1 MTFGLPITNNF
12 TVQLGY
18 TFEQRDVQI
27 DPALVDCVIG
37 DSTVSRRHAR
47 VFLEPPMPGS
57 GGGSAGQCRIED
69 LNSTNG
75 TFVNGRRPAPFER
88 VSIAP
93 GDRVALGA
101 IELQL
106 SRG

>member
-1 MTFGLPITNNF
+1 MTG
-12 TVQLGY
+12 
-18 TFEQRDVQI
+18 RAA
-27 DPALVDCVIG
+27 PAHFVVD
-37 DSTVSRRHAR
+37 DASLSRRHAEFELIDGA
-47 VFLEPPMPGS
+47 V
-57 GGGSAGQCRIED
+57 QVTD
-69 LNSTNG
+69 LGSTNG

-106 SRG
+106 GRG